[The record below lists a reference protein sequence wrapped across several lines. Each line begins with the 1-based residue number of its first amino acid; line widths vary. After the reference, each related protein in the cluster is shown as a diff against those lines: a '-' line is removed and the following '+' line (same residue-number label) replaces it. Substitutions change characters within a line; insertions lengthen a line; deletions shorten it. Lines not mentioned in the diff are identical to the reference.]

1 MLERI
6 PLDRDEA
13 LLSWPRRLLHSAP
26 LVKGSASLRWRCVS
40 MSRARLRELVV
51 RFAIGSALTL
61 AVFFLALWLLPY
73 ETFTPFPFPR
83 FPGFF

>member
-26 LVKGSASLRWRCVS
+26 LVKGSVALVTVGLGDRVS
-40 MSRARLRELVV
+40 EVVPVAAYRPKFGEKFNLV
-51 RFAIGSALTL
+51 S
-61 AVFFLALWLLPY
+61 
-73 ETFTPFPFPR
+73 
-83 FPGFF
+83 